1 MKSKSQGSLDRIC
14 RHCGLTSAETY
25 FNKTGIQCKVC
36 RNGIARYG
44 LNRLQQEEL
53 LKSQNELCW
62 LCDNEIELFTEDKS
76 KIADIDHNHLT
87 GEVRGVL
94 CKPCNKSTLLDNL
107 QNKEIEFNKF
117 KEYLKL

>member
-53 LKSQNELCW
+53 LKSQNGLCW
-62 LCDNEIELFTEDKS
+62 LCDDEIELFTEDKS
-76 KIADIDHNHLT
+76 KIADIDHN
-87 GEVRGVL
+87 
-94 CKPCNKSTLLDNL
+94 
-107 QNKEIEFNKF
+107 
-117 KEYLKL
+117 

>member
-53 LKSQNELCW
+53 LKSQNGLCW
-62 LCDNEIELFTEDKS
+62 LCDDEIELFTEDKS
-76 KIADIDHNHLT
+76 KIEDIDHNHLT